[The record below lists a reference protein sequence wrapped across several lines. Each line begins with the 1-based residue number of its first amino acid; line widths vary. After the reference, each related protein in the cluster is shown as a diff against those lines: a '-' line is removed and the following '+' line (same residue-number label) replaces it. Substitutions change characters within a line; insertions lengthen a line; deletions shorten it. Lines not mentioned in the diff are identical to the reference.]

1 MKGTDGPVRQS
12 FQTRQK
18 TPHPFPTFVTRAIS
32 ASKNRTTEAEE
43 IGKFMDMESETDEE
57 LEEPVEVG
65 RNREVK
71 TELKVEKKTPAR
83 KRKSVVDTSISSSLV
98 SFRVQFASL
107 S

>member
-1 MKGTDGPVRQS
+1 MKRTDGPVRQS

-18 TPHPFPTFVTRAIS
+18 TPHPFPTYVTRATS

-57 LEEPVEVG
+57 LEEQVEVG
-65 RNREVK
+65 PAKELKIEV
-71 TELKVEKKTPAR
+71 KVEKKTPAR

-98 SFRVQFASL
+98 SFRVQCEYL